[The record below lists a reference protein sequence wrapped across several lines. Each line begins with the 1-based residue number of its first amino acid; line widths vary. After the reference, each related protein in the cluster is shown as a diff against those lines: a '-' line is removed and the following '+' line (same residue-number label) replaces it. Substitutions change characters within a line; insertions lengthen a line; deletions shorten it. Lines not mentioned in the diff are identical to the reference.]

1 MKNLFS
7 VNDFAAMD
15 ACLDMLRQKNDAVL
29 LLPTETVYGLVCR
42 FDSDKGR
49 WFVEVPEYGERA
61 KEKFDV
67 TEYMERIL
75 RVSGCDRVI
84 TEHRKFNLNRDD
96 AVWVLRPGLALA
108 VGEMWAYT
116 KVGRKLR
123 YVTLRR
129 SAILTKEGK

>member
-1 MKNLFS
+1 M
-7 VNDFAAMD
+7 V
-15 ACLDMLRQKNDAVL
+15 V
-29 LLPTETVYGLVCR
+29 G

-108 VGEMWAYT
+108 VGKMWAYPE
-116 KVGRKLR
+116 VGRKLR
-123 YVTLRR
+123 CVTLGR

>member
-1 MKNLFS
+1 
-7 VNDFAAMD
+7 MD
-15 ACLDMLRQKNDAVL
+15 
-29 LLPTETVYGLVCR
+29 CR

-116 KVGRKLR
+116 EVGKKLR